1 MLHYFQPLSEMC
13 YLLSGVLKGAPG
25 KQHILVSVLQHG
37 KNLHG
42 HTKKMHPDSLYHT
55 VTLCGHLHD
64 LSSLSTSMSCLISP
78 LLPEFTHS
86 FSQRLGCPKCCPMRL
101 HFLAFFFLLFFW
113 PPSIS
118 VLLPH
123 LQPSKPPTGR
133 QLWIIKWWIRAY
145 FLPTQTGDCWASS
158 SAIGLIP
165 LSTRN
170 STKSHRCLSSFGRK
184 TVDSPAHPHVSSTP
198 GSTRLGSSR
207 LKFLQ

>member
-1 MLHYFQPLSEMC
+1 MC

-25 KQHILVSVLQHG
+25 KEHILVSVLQHG

-101 HFLAFFFLLFFW
+101 HFLAFFFSFVFLASFYLCAAAPPPALQASHWQTAVDHKMVDQSLF
-113 PPSIS
+113 
-118 VLLPH
+118 
-123 LQPSKPPTGR
+123 
-133 QLWIIKWWIRAY
+133 
-145 FLPTQTGDCWASS
+145 
-158 SAIGLIP
+158 
-165 LSTRN
+165 
-170 STKSHRCLSSFGRK
+170 
-184 TVDSPAHPHVSSTP
+184 PAHPNW
-198 GSTRLGSSR
+198 RLLGEQLGYRSDPT
-207 LKFLQ
+207 FY